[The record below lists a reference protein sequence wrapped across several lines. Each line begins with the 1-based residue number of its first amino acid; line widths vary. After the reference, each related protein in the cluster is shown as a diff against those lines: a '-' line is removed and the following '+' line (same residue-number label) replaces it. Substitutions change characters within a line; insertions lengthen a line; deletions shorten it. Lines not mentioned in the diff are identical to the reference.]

1 MTVFVQLIRLRHWI
15 KNLFVFAPLIFSL
28 RFLDPSS
35 LWRSTLTFVAFC
47 LSSSGVYIFNDI
59 VDRDE
64 DRRHPQKQHRP
75 LAAGRI
81 SVALAAVVGVGLV
94 AAAAGLSA
102 MLDPRVALVLA
113 MYLGINVAYS
123 LALKRV
129 VILDVMIVAFGF
141 LLRVSAGGFCIG
153 VPVSNWMLLTTLFLS
168 LFLGFGKRRMDT
180 APGRAGAALQGRAS
194 PGRAASPGG
203 TAPDEDASPGG
214 RALQRYG
221 ARVLDYLV
229 VICLTLTI
237 MTYSLYAVGAQTVQK
252 LGTDRLVVTVP
263 LVVFGLF
270 RYLYL
275 VYRKK
280 KGGNPVEVFLGEPV
294 ILVAIALWAA
304 AVIAVLLS
312 ARGHGLS

>member
-35 LWRSTLTFVAFC
+35 LWRSTLTFLAFC

-64 DRRHPQKQHRP
+64 DRRHPRKQHRP

-180 APGRAGAALQGRAS
+180 APGRAGVPLQGRAS
-194 PGRAASPGG
+194 PGRA
-203 TAPDEDASPGG
+203 ASPGG